1 MAPPKTILDK
11 IIYAIRAQPP
21 THLDGP
27 SRTAI
32 VKYLQNE
39 MDIDTKTKAV
49 AIKNASK
56 KGVEKGKLIQNG
68 QRYRVVGDAIPEVAA
83 EPEVKIEDIKEGGS
97 SEMCDVGDTVVM
109 KYEGKLDDGTIFDSS
124 SNFEFTL
131 GAGEV
136 IKGVSFCFIFVLSKI
151 MSTTSYISM
160 HDE

>member
-21 THLDGP
+21 THHDGP

-32 VKYLQNE
+32 VKYLQAE
-39 MDIDTKTKAV
+39 MSVDTKGKSSV
-49 AIKNASK
+49 KNAFK

-83 EPEVKIEDIKEGGS
+83 EPEVKIEDIKEGLG
-97 SEMCDVGDTVVM
+97 EMCDVGDTVVM

-136 IKGVSFCFIFVLSKI
+136 IKGVSFCFILVLSKI
-151 MSTTSYISM
+151 VHTTSYISM
-160 HDE
+160 HE

>member
-1 MAPPKTILDK
+1 MRGHVIDIQEIYRLEYKQHRDK
-11 IIYAIRAQPP
+11 ICTQFNHMRHSLYNIY
-21 THLDGP
+21 D
-27 SRTAI
+27 
-32 VKYLQNE
+32 K
-39 MDIDTKTKAV
+39 
-49 AIKNASK
+49 K

-83 EPEVKIEDIKEGGS
+83 EPEVKIEDIKEGSS

-136 IKGVSFCFIFVLSKI
+136 IKGWDKGK
-151 MSTTSYISM
+151 
-160 HDE
+160 